1 MDKVKIIFVGLGGRG
16 RGLLGLLCQ
25 MNDVEVVAVCDLL
38 PERVEKGVEIV
49 EKQQGHTPAASLDY
63 KELFRTVK
71 ADAVITPSSWQNHA
85 EICIAAMKAGM
96 YAATEVGGATSI
108 EQCWELVRTSRE
120 TGMPCMMLENCC
132 YGEFELAI
140 FNLVRKG
147 FFGELVHAE
156 GGYRH
161 DLRAEVALGHER
173 HHYRL
178 DNYKRRNGDV
188 YPTHALGPIAKTL
201 DINRGNRMV
210 SLVSVAS
217 KARGVNRWIL
227 DNRGEEFEN
236 AREPF
241 ALGDVV
247 TTIITCANGET
258 ITLTHDTTLPRPY
271 SRNYIIQ
278 GTKGIASEDANFS
291 ISIEGLTPQND
302 SWDPNEWR
310 PMKEYYETHGH
321 PLWKTFR
328 DTGVKSGHGGMDY
341 LVLRAFIEA
350 VRDKTDT
357 PIDVYDTAAWMA
369 ITPLSEDSVACGGKP
384 IAIPDF
390 TEGRWL
396 TPRPVVRGKYCL
408 DEICEDAYEGITAL

>member
-16 RGLLGLLCQ
+16 YGLLRDVCQ
-25 MNDVEVVAVCDLL
+25 MNDVEIVAVCDLL
-38 PERVEKGVEIV
+38 PERVERAAKLVQEQMGN
-49 EKQQGHTPAASLDY
+49 TPVSSTDY
-63 KELFRTVK
+63 KELFATVK
-71 ADAVITPSSWQNHA
+71 ADAVITPSAWQAHA
-85 EICIAAMKAGM
+85 PICIDAMKAGM

-132 YGEFELAI
+132 YGEFEMAV
-140 FNLVRKG
+140 FNLVRNG
-147 FFGELVHAE
+147 FFGELIHAE

-227 DNRGEEFEN
+227 ENRGEDFEN
-236 AREPF
+236 AREAF

-321 PLWKTFR
+321 PLWKTYR

-369 ITPLSEDSVACGGKP
+369 ITPLSEDSVACGGKLV
-384 IAIPDF
+384 AIPDF

-408 DEICEDAYEGITAL
+408 DEICEDAYEGINEL

>member
-1 MDKVKIIFVGLGGRG
+1 MEKVKIIFVGLGGRG
-16 RGLLGLLCQ
+16 YGLLKDVCQ
-25 MNDVEVVAVCDLL
+25 MEDVEIVALCDLL
-38 PERVEKGVEIV
+38 PDRVERALKLVQEQKGN
-49 EKQQGHTPAASLDY
+49 TPVTSADY
-63 KELFRTVK
+63 KELFATVK
-71 ADAVITPSSWQNHA
+71 ADAVITPSAWQAHA
-85 EICIAAMKAGM
+85 PVCIDAMKAGM

-132 YGEFELAI
+132 YGEFELAV

-173 HHYRL
+173 KHYRL

-210 SLVSVAS
+210 SLVSIAS

-271 SRNYIIQ
+271 SRNYVIQ

-310 PMKEYYETHGH
+310 PISEYYGEHAH
-321 PLWKTFR
+321 PLWKAYR
-328 DTGVKSGHGGMDY
+328 EVGVKSGHGGMDY

-384 IAIPDF
+384 VAIPDF

-408 DEICEDAYEGITAL
+408 DEVCEEAFEGITEL